1 MYLCNRKRKQEDAMS
16 MIKFNS
22 KEILPTLARLASVVD
37 SKNTLPILSNIKFF
51 VKEDGALY
59 AEASDGQSWVFTKVP
74 TIEHD
79 KDICFCVNAADF
91 FHAVKSLSE
100 CVVEMT
106 VTDMQA
112 TLVYDKG
119 SFTLPLADG
128 TQAFPDPIAM
138 YDSENTE
145 VHVTATQLATAITK
159 VLFAVANDEVRQV
172 MNGVCLDFA
181 DGRMTSVATDGRK
194 LSRYKAD
201 VISINEC
208 NTKKIILPTKACMSL
223 LSILDGEEN
232 EVVFVFN
239 NSQVRF
245 VTDDNELQARLIE
258 GNYPNYN
265 AVIPQDGA
273 MGVKL
278 PKTEL
283 LDALKRVIPM
293 GNVKSG
299 LVRLSFS
306 GLTLCIF
313 AEDKDYSKSAK
324 GMVMCDYTGEGLEI
338 GFNGAVLS
346 ECLRMMDGD
355 EVFLELRG
363 AQKPGV
369 LSESFDGARDEYL
382 SMVMPMM
389 LN

>member
-1 MYLCNRKRKQEDAMS
+1 

-74 TIEHD
+74 TMEHD
-79 KDICFCVNAADF
+79 KDVCFCINAADF

-106 VTDMQA
+106 VTDAQA

-119 SFTLPLADG
+119 SFTLPLADN
-128 TQAFPDPIAM
+128 TQAFPEPVQM
-138 YDSENTE
+138 EGGLENTE
-145 VHVTATQLATAITK
+145 VHVTASHLATAIQK

-172 MNGVCLDFA
+172 INGVCLDFT

-201 VISINEC
+201 VTSINDGEV
-208 NTKKIILPTKACMSL
+208 KKVIIPTKACMSL
-223 LSILDGEEN
+223 LSILDGIEG
-232 EVVFVFN
+232 EVAFVFN
-239 NSQVRF
+239 HSQVRF
-245 VTDDNELQARLIE
+245 FTDGNELQARLIE

-346 ECLRMMDGD
+346 ECLRMMDGE
-355 EVFLELRG
+355 EVCLELRG
-363 AQKPGV
+363 AQKPGI
-369 LSESFDGARDEYL
+369 LSETFDGARDEYL
-382 SMVMPMM
+382 SMAMPMM